1 MNTKR
6 MGIIKTI
13 RTASIVIGSIP
24 FTEVTKTLNLS
35 QSTRLRSKLF
45 SLGLTESRI
54 LSTVYPS
61 NDPKFNAY
69 SNRGE

>member
-1 MNTKR
+1 MNIKR
-6 MGIIKTI
+6 LEIINTI
-13 RTASIVIGSIP
+13 HTAGIVIGSIP

-45 SLGLTESRI
+45 SLGLAESRI
-54 LSTVYPS
+54 LGTVYPS
-61 NDPKFNAY
+61 NTPKFNAY